1 MTAAVLPTLLP
12 VTGPL
17 GMPFTHCLLYTSMDI
32 NLNYSEDAN
41 PISLKSD
48 FILGLCEL
56 IVGGRNGLMPIEKTV
71 IDVYKR
77 QCHMCGM

>member
-1 MTAAVLPTLLP
+1 
-12 VTGPL
+12 
-17 GMPFTHCLLYTSMDI
+17 MDI

-56 IVGGRNGLMPIEKTV
+56 IVGGRNGLMPCLLYTS
-71 IDVYKR
+71 
-77 QCHMCGM
+77 